1 MAYVQTCV
9 AGYPNPAGRAGRFEV
24 CGFKAAVD
32 DTTAASRVILW
43 DDSTIKTTDSCG
55 NVYLDT
61 TGPGILNRAKIV
73 DMKGLANGDGYLE
86 HTFPEPL
93 KTRYGISIYTNN
105 VVSVELYVR

>member
-9 AGYPNPAGRAGRFEV
+9 AGFPMPAGRNGRYEV

-43 DDSTIKTTDSCG
+43 DDSSIKSTASSG
-55 NVYLDT
+55 KVYLT
-61 TGPGILNRAKIV
+61 TAGPGVTVRAKV
-73 DMKGLANGDGYLE
+73 ADVKGLANGDGYLE
-86 HTFPEPL
+86 HSFPEPL
-93 KTRYGISIYTNN
+93 KTRHGISIYTNN